1 MAFADTIRTA
11 RPTRENIATLIEQA
25 GLSYP
30 AYCTSVSGTNT
41 ITAICSGL
49 AAYTTGFKIIFKG
62 ANANTGAA
70 TINLNSLGAKSLKMP
85 DGSALI
91 GGEISTTSFTE
102 AIYDGTNFILH
113 SFKPV
118 WTSFTPTY
126 STNAGSG
133 IISDFTATYAKFKHY
148 GDRLKI
154 EVLCQG
160 GSLSSTATYI
170 IIQNSPKAAANLGS
184 NQLLFAYTFL
194 SGNAD
199 TALASVINNSNDIYI
214 YKDTNLTSNAWP
226 INTGGLLFMFAGEIH
241 T

>member
-113 SFKPV
+113 SFTPV
-118 WTSFTPTY
+118 WRDWTPTIG
-126 STNAGSG
+126 SNAGSVSG
-133 IISDFTATYAKFKHY
+133 FTITYAKFKHY

-154 EVLCQG
+154 KVYMQNGQLS
-160 GSLSSTATYI
+160 GSAATYL
-170 IIQNSPKAAANLGS
+170 IIQNSPKIAKNWGD
-184 NQLLFAYTFL
+184 QMIQGYTFL

-199 TALASVINNSNDIYI
+199 TTIAAPQESTDDIHI
-214 YKDTNLTSNAWP
+214 YKDTNVSTAGWP
-226 INTGGLLFMFAGEIH
+226 IASGLLFILDGEIAV
-241 T
+241 